1 MDFRGQ
7 RATVIGLAREGTAL
21 ARFLA
26 EGGATVTVSDI
37 KSQEELAEGIEALAG
52 LPIRFVLGGHPT
64 EILEADV
71 VFVSPGVP
79 LEVPILAEAR
89 ERGIPISSETR
100 LFAQLCPAPIVG
112 ITGSS
117 GKTTTTALVG
127 GMLEKAGYRTWVGGN
142 IGQPLIGHLADI
154 RPEDKVVME
163 LSSFQLE
170 FFAPWPRKRA
180 TSLRSQIA
188 TAGPSLHSG
197 WKFAIQRPGGGLQI
211 RREQKGP
218 FAFTGRGWSP
228 PMAAI
233 LNVTPNHLDRHPTME
248 AYTEAKVNILR
259 YQGPGDVAVM
269 GCDNSITANLKSQ
282 IADRESR
289 WVLGFSLRNEVEQ
302 GAFVRACPEP
312 CPGKGRR
319 GSRRDGKVVLRLGEE
334 EWQICAV
341 ADIKLLGQHNVEN
354 VLAACAIAGAAGA
367 DPQSMAQVAT
377 TFAGVEHRLELVR
390 TLRGV
395 RYYNDSIATSPERT
409 VAALRSFEEPIVL
422 LAGGRDKHLPWEEMA
437 QLTLRKV
444 RHLVLFGEAVPI
456 IERAIHD
463 AQRTMPNSKLAIH
476 ECTTL
481 EEAVEVAARN
491 AQPGDVV
498 LLAPGGTS
506 FDAFRDFAERGERF
520 RELVGAL

>member
-1 MDFRGQ
+1 MDFRRQ

-37 KSQEELAEGIEALAG
+37 KSREELSEGIEALVG

-79 LEVPILAEAR
+79 LEIPILAEAR
-89 ERGIPISSETR
+89 KRGIPISSETR
-100 LFAQLCPAPIVG
+100 LFAQLCLASIVG

-127 GMLEKAGYRTWVGGN
+127 EMLKKAGYRTWVGGN
-142 IGQPLIGHLADI
+142 IGQPLIGHLTDI
-154 RPEDKVVME
+154 RLKDKVVME

-170 FFAPWPRKRA
+170 FFAPWPGKPA
-180 TSLRSQIA
+180 VGAEDLA
-188 TAGPSLHSG
+188 
-197 WKFAIQRPGGGLQI
+197 
-211 RREQKGP
+211 
-218 FAFTGRGWSP
+218 FAFTDQGWSP
-228 PMAAI
+228 PIAAI
-233 LNVTPNHLDRHPTME
+233 LNITPNHLDRHPTME
-248 AYTEAKVNILR
+248 AYIEAKVNILR
-259 YQGPGDVAVM
+259 YQGLGDVAVM
-269 GCDNSITANLKSQ
+269 GYDNPVTANL
-282 IADRESR
+282 ESR
-289 WVLGFSLRNEVEQ
+289 ISNRKSRRVLSFSLRTEVEQ

-312 CPGKGRR
+312 CPERNRR
-319 GSRRDGKVVLRLGEE
+319 RSRRDGKVVLRLGEE

-367 DPQSMAQVAT
+367 DPQSMSQVVT
-377 TFAGVEHRLELVR
+377 TFTGLEHRLELVR

-409 VAALRSFEEPIVL
+409 VAALHSFEEPIVL

-444 RHLVLFGEAVPI
+444 RHLVLFGEARPI
-456 IERAIHD
+456 IEKAIHD
-463 AQRTMPNSKLAIH
+463 AQRTMRSAQLAIH
-476 ECTTL
+476 RCSTL
-481 EEAVEVAARN
+481 EEAVEIAAEN

-520 RELVGAL
+520 RELVEAL

>member
-1 MDFRGQ
+1 MDFGGQ

-37 KSQEELAEGIEALAG
+37 KSREELSEGIEALAG
-52 LPIRFVLGGHPT
+52 LPIRFVLGRHPT

-89 ERGIPISSETR
+89 KRGIPLSSETR
-100 LFAQLCPAPIVG
+100 LFAQLCSAPIVG

-142 IGQPLIGHLADI
+142 IGQPLIGHLTDI

-170 FFAPWPRKRA
+170 FFAPWPREPA
-180 TSLRSQIA
+180 TSPVLSPA
-188 TAGPSLHSG
+188 LSNVEGKVEGMENLA
-197 WKFAIQRPGGGLQI
+197 
-211 RREQKGP
+211 
-218 FAFTGRGWSP
+218 FAFIGQGWSP
-228 PMAAI
+228 PIAAI
-233 LNVTPNHLDRHPTME
+233 LNITPNHLDRHPTME
-248 AYTEAKVNILR
+248 AYTQAKVNILR
-259 YQGPGDVAVM
+259 YQGPGDVAVL
-269 GCDNSITANLKSQ
+269 GYDNPITRELIHSRLSIPDSP
-282 IADRESR
+282 S
-289 WVLGFSLRNEVEQ
+289 VLSFSLRTEVEQ
-302 GAFVRACPEP
+302 GAFVQH
-312 CPGKGRR
+312 
-319 GSRRDGKVVLRLGEE
+319 GKVVLRSGEE

-341 ADIKLLGQHNVEN
+341 ADVRLLGQHNVEN

-422 LAGGRDKHLPWEEMA
+422 LAGGRDKYLPWQEMA

-444 RHLVLFGEAVPI
+444 THLVLFGEATPI
-456 IERAIHD
+456 IEKAIHD
-463 AQRTMPNSKLAIH
+463 AQCTMGEAQLTIH
-476 ECTTL
+476 RCGTL
-481 EEAVEVAARN
+481 EEAVETAAEN

-520 RELVGAL
+520 RKLVEAL

>member
-26 EGGATVTVSDI
+26 ESGAAVTVSDI
-37 KSQEELAEGIEALAG
+37 KSREELSESIEALAS
-52 LPIRFVLGGHPT
+52 LPIRFALGGHPT
-64 EILEADV
+64 DILEADV

-79 LEVPILAEAR
+79 LEVPILAEVR
-89 ERGIPISSETR
+89 KQGIPISSETR

-127 GMLEKAGYRTWVGGN
+127 EMLKKAGCRTWVGGN
-142 IGQPLIGHLADI
+142 IGRPLIGHLTDI

-170 FFAPWPRKRA
+170 FFAPW
-180 TSLRSQIA
+180 SQER
-188 TAGPSLHSG
+188 TT
-197 WKFAIQRPGGGLQI
+197 
-211 RREQKGP
+211 GP
-218 FAFTGRGWSP
+218 FDFIGRGWSP
-228 PMAAI
+228 PIAAI
-233 LNVTPNHLDRHPTME
+233 LNITPNHLDRHPTME
-248 AYTEAKVNILR
+248 AYIEVKVNILR
-259 YQGPGDVAVM
+259 YQGPGDVAVL
-269 GCDNSITANLKSQ
+269 GYDNPITRGLIHSQ
-282 IADRESR
+282 FPIPDSPS
-289 WVLGFSLRNEVEQ
+289 VVSFSLQTEVKQ
-302 GAFVRACPEP
+302 GAFVQACPE
-312 CPGKGRR
+312 R
-319 GSRRDGKVVLRLGEE
+319 SRRDGKVVLRLGEDK
-334 EWQICAV
+334 WQICAV

-354 VLAACAIAGAAGA
+354 VLAACTIAGASGA
-367 DPQSMAQVAT
+367 DPQSMAHVAT

-409 VAALRSFEEPIVL
+409 AAALRSFEEPIVL

-437 QLTLRKV
+437 QLALRKV
-444 RHLVLFGEAVPI
+444 RHLVLFGEAAPI
-456 IERAIHD
+456 IERAIHKT
-463 AQRTMPNSKLAIH
+463 AQQRRTQRTMDNAPLAIH
-476 ECTTL
+476 RCGTL
-481 EEAVEVAARN
+481 QEAVEVAARN

-506 FDAFRDFAERGERF
+506 FDAFRDFVERGERF
-520 RELVGAL
+520 RELVEAL